1 MVYRA
6 VNLLCEDFNN
16 YFQLLH
22 LSALQLEIKVNY
34 YDYLKLL
41 WNPLKNKFFIV
52 VPNIL
57 TNFLCISEAAKITK
71 LLRRM

>member
-1 MVYRA
+1 MIIDQFRKRRCYAMVYRA

-34 YDYLKLL
+34 YDYLKL
-41 WNPLKNKFFIV
+41 P
-52 VPNIL
+52 
-57 TNFLCISEAAKITK
+57 
-71 LLRRM
+71 